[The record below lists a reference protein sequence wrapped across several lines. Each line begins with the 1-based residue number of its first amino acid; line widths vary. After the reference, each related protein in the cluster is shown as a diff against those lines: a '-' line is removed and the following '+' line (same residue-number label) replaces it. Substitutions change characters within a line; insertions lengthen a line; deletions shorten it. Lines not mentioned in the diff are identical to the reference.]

1 VKGADGCACY
11 TAGVM
16 CIAGHVNSA
25 DPGYSV
31 YLEQCMYALGRWHA
45 AFQLA
50 GGKYLQ
56 YKLTLVTDRQRFE
69 RQKQLDAAFRT
80 FAEHVLT
87 IPVFFDDWVGTPNV
101 ALGKMKMPQSTKFQ
115 GFPQLWVH
123 KFEVRATPRIHSTTR
138 RTIRST
144 SADHDVDSSERSGV
158 KQFQAARP

>member
-1 VKGADGCACY
+1 MDGGCY

-16 CIAGHVNSA
+16 CVAGHVNSA

-87 IPVFFDDWVGTPNV
+87 IPVFFDDWVGTPKV

-123 KFEVRATPRIHSTTR
+123 KFEVRARPPESNPHGAKRGPRLPIAR
-138 RTIRST
+138 CRS
-144 SADHDVDSSERSGV
+144 
-158 KQFQAARP
+158 Q